1 MRKTLYWKFLLAY
14 LLFGLF
20 GFVILSTFVP
30 QMVRD
35 LLVKE
40 KAASLY
46 KEGVLLAQNY
56 NGLSTSQN
64 SMDSLQSQIDAI
76 ALYLGASIRV
86 LQPGGKIIL
95 DTAQP
100 IDPENPPEISDFDP
114 GLWTGSF
121 YTIGDF
127 WSSLS
132 SSHINALSPITS
144 GYSIIG
150 YISLHHPMEALEA
163 KVNAMMQIF
172 FMTFGAIF
180 LLSLIILIFFTE
192 VVYRPLRK
200 IISATEQ
207 YASGNMRYEWSVDSG
222 DEMGYLAAALSYMAG
237 EIARAED
244 DQKRFVANISHDFR
258 SPLTSIRGY
267 LEAMQDGTIPTE
279 SYEKYFSILLN
290 ETQRLTKLTG
300 SLLTLNNLNTKGMLL
315 DKSCF
320 DIHQSIRSTAAT
332 LEGLCSQKGITLH
345 LRLLGRE
352 LYVFA
357 DMEKIQQ
364 VLYNLLDNAIKFSHR
379 DASIWVETTQQK
391 NTIFVS
397 VKDQGIGI
405 PKDDLKW
412 IWDRFYKSDLS
423 RGKDKK
429 ARAWVCLSSGK
440 SCAATESIS
449 MSSAPR
455 AWAANLSSPCRQP
468 QPHLPTDSKTKS
480 ASWTGQKPLRG
491 AYFFGRQSMAAKV
504 SPPPP
509 PLCHIPSCARPGP
522 ASPLCPAPSAHP
534 DSTRPAWMVFEPPWP
549 NPPRQTSLPAPEAG
563 TGSNPPSS
571 PGK

>member
-429 ARAWVCLSSGK
+429 GTGLGLSIVREILRSHG
-440 SCAATESIS
+440 EHINVIS
-449 MSSAPR
+449 
-455 AWAANLSSPCRQP
+455 
-468 QPHLPTDSKTKS
+468 T
-480 ASWTGQKPLRG
+480 
-491 AYFFGRQSMAAKV
+491 
-504 SPPPP
+504 
-509 PLCHIPSCARPGP
+509 PGVG
-522 ASPLCPAPSAHP
+522 SE
-534 DSTRPAWMVFEPPWP
+534 FIF
-549 NPPRQTSLPAPEAG
+549 SLPAA
-563 TGSNPPSS
+563 TAPPSN
-571 PGK
+571 